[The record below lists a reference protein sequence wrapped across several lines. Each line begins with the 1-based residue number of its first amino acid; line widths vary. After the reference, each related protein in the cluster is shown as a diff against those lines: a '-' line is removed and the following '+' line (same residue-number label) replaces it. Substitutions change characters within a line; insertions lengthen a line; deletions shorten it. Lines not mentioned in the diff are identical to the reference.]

1 MCAATVG
8 RCGDNERAELSW
20 ELHAGEALRGLSVG
34 TKGRRDRVI
43 VGFRGHS
50 SCETDK
56 NSNHK
61 SAVPASPILEYL
73 ESLRAR
79 FVGLADG
86 KVADYIPELSHAD
99 PDWFG
104 ICIATRD
111 GFVYEVGDSRQP
123 FTLQSIS
130 KPLTYGLVLEEN
142 GEDTV
147 LAKIGVE
154 PSGEAFNAIS
164 LRPQTGAPLNPLINA
179 GAIAACGLIQGDTA
193 EAKIARV
200 LGAFSRYAGRALDID
215 ERVYNSESA
224 TGHRNR
230 AIGWM
235 LRNFAILG
243 NEPSPTLETYFRQCS
258 IRVTCRDLALMGA
271 TLANGGVNPVSGV
284 RALAEEYVDNVLSVM
299 ATCGMYD
306 YSGEWLYRTG
316 LPAKSGVGGGIL
328 AVQPGRLG
336 IGVFSPRLD
345 PQGNSVRGIAVCRAL
360 AAELGLHLFD
370 AAQPRAPAVRLATTR
385 RKVASKQ
392 RRPPAVAEHLR
403 KAGKRLRLYH
413 LQGPLAFAAVE
424 PVVREIMARASDTN
438 CFILNLRMV
447 QAIDPAATSL
457 LAGTRRE
464 LLGLGKVLIFSES
477 STWWQLLIDAGID
490 REAIFTDDDFA
501 LEYGENLLLA
511 ECFQDV
517 AWEAQTPLEK
527 CALFAG
533 FELEQLAL
541 LERLLATRCYQRG
554 QTIVAAGQSS
564 DELFVITRGSAMVSV
579 PTQNGVTRLNSFT
592 SGMTFGDIAFI
603 DRSPRSANVTA
614 LGPVE
619 CRVLTRQAFTRLD
632 SEAPAVKIRLLQNLA
647 HGMSGMVRHL
657 SRELAA
663 LK

>member
-1 MCAATVG
+1 MQTRVHENVNC
-8 RCGDNERAELSW
+8 RP
-20 ELHAGEALRGLSVG
+20 AG
-34 TKGRRDRVI
+34 
-43 VGFRGHS
+43 
-50 SCETDK
+50 
-56 NSNHK
+56 
-61 SAVPASPILEYL
+61 PASPILEYL

-79 FVGLADG
+79 FMGLTHG
-86 KVADYIPELSHAD
+86 QVADYIPELSHAE
-99 PDWFG
+99 PEWFG

-130 KPLTYGLVLEEN
+130 KPLTYGLVLEQH
-142 GEDTV
+142 GEDRV

-154 PSGEAFNAIS
+154 PSGDVFNAIS

-179 GAIAACGLIQGDTA
+179 GAIAACGLIPGATV
-193 EAKIARV
+193 EEKTARV
-200 LGAFSRYAGRALDID
+200 LEAFSRFAGRALDMD
-215 ERVYNSESA
+215 ERVYDSESS

-235 LRNFAILG
+235 LRNFSILSDG
-243 NEPSPTLETYFRQCS
+243 PGPTLETYFRQCS
-258 IRVTCRDLALMGA
+258 IRVNCRDLALMGA

-306 YSGEWLYRTG
+306 FSGEWLYRTG

-345 PQGNSVRGIAVCRAL
+345 AQGNSVRGIAACRAL
-360 AAELGLHLFD
+360 AADLGLHLFD
-370 AAQPRAPAVRLATTR
+370 AARPAAPAVRLATTR

-392 RRPPAVAEHLR
+392 RRVPIAAEHLR
-403 KAGKRLRLYH
+403 NAGKRLRLYH

-424 PVVREIMARASDTN
+424 PVVRELMARAPDTD

-447 QAIDPAATSL
+447 QAIDPAATRL
-457 LAGTRRE
+457 LAGTRKE
-464 LLGLGKVLIFSES
+464 LLGLGKPLVFSEAAA
-477 STWWQLLIDAGID
+477 WWQLLTDAGIE

-511 ECFQDV
+511 ERFRGL
-517 AWEAQTPLEK
+517 AWDEQTPLEK
-527 CALFAG
+527 CALFSG
-533 FELEQLAL
+533 FGTGELAR
-541 LERLLATRCYQRG
+541 LEPLLATRRYHRG

-564 DELFVITRGSAMVSV
+564 DELFVITRGSAMVSM
-579 PTQNGVTRLNSFT
+579 PTQNGVTRINSFS
-592 SGMTFGDIAFI
+592 SGMTFGDVAFI

-614 LGPVE
+614 LGQVE
-619 CRVLTRQAFTRLD
+619 CRVLTREAFACLD
-632 SEAPAVKIRLLQNLA
+632 VEAPAIKIRLLQNLA
-647 HGMSGMVRHL
+647 HGMTSMVRHL

>member
-1 MCAATVG
+1 M
-8 RCGDNERAELSW
+8 S
-20 ELHAGEALRGLSVG
+20 
-34 TKGRRDRVI
+34 
-43 VGFRGHS
+43 
-50 SCETDK
+50 
-56 NSNHK
+56 
-61 SAVPASPILEYL
+61 ASPILEYL

-79 FVGLADG
+79 FVGLTDG

-111 GFVYEVGDSRQP
+111 GFVYEVGDCGQP

-142 GEDTV
+142 GEDAV

-193 EAKIARV
+193 EAKTARV

-215 ERVYNSESA
+215 ERVYSSESA

-392 RRPPAVAEHLR
+392 RRPADVAEHLR

-413 LQGPLAFAAVE
+413 LQGTLAFAAVE

-447 QAIDPAATSL
+447 QAIDPATTGL

-464 LLGLGKVLIFSES
+464 LLRLGKVLIFSEA

-511 ECFQDV
+511 ERFPDV

-527 CALFAG
+527 CALFTG
-533 FELEQLAL
+533 FDFEELAM
-541 LERLLATRCYQRG
+541 LEPLLATRHYQRG

-579 PTQNGVTRLNSFT
+579 PTQNGVSRLNSFT

-619 CRVLTRQAFTRLD
+619 CRVLTREAFTRLD
-632 SEAPAVKIRLLQNLA
+632 SEAPVVKIRLLQNLA

>member
-34 TKGRRDRVI
+34 TKGRRNRVI

-370 AAQPRAPAVRLATTR
+370 AAQPRGWAMWFANIVSGHVSDNVIANNVSGT
-385 RKVASKQ
+385 S
-392 RRPPAVAEHLR
+392 
-403 KAGKRLRLYH
+403 
-413 LQGPLAFAAVE
+413 PLA
-424 PVVREIMARASDTN
+424 
-438 CFILNLRMV
+438 
-447 QAIDPAATSL
+447 
-457 LAGTRRE
+457 
-464 LLGLGKVLIFSES
+464 LGLDGTHVGD
-477 STWWQLLIDAGID
+477 STPSIGIHD
-490 REAIFTDDDFA
+490 
-501 LEYGENLLLA
+501 LLL
-511 ECFQDV
+511 QDNV
-517 AWEAQTPLEK
+517 VHDWGGNLVVEGQYGQLSGITD
-527 CALFAG
+527 AL
-533 FELEQLAL
+533 
-541 LERLLATRCYQRG
+541 
-554 QTIVAAGQSS
+554 
-564 DELFVITRGSAMVSV
+564 GSASC
-579 PTQNGVTRLNSFT
+579 
-592 SGMTFGDIAFI
+592 A
-603 DRSPRSANVTA
+603 PR
-614 LGPVE
+614 
-619 CRVLTRQAFTRLD
+619 
-632 SEAPAVKIRLLQNLA
+632 
-647 HGMSGMVRHL
+647 
-657 SRELAA
+657 
-663 LK
+663 